1 MENKTAIEKAVDTIN
16 SIQAELDAMPTYDSR
31 KLNEVEGRI
40 RVELQVMEALV
51 NHVGREVYQR
61 VLEQRQRLRGDN
73 RDFIEKITNPV
84 EDRISE
90 ILGEKQGESI
100 KEVSNGNSGASG
112 NPGDGNGTDKPRRTK
127 RKSDKQASKTA

>member
-51 NHVGREVYQR
+51 NHVGREVYQK
-61 VLEQRQRLRGDN
+61 VLEQRQRLRGN
-73 RDFIEKITNPV
+73 NKAFIEKITNPV

-100 KEVSNGNSGASG
+100 KEVGNGNSGTSG
-112 NPGDGNGTDKPRRTK
+112 NPGDGDGTSKPRRAK
-127 RKSDKQASKTA
+127 RKSDK